1 MDQVD
6 NVELFG
12 FFAICDRGLVCP
24 EYPSAMVIT
33 NTGLSD
39 ITLQT
44 NYLIYTHDTRIEAHD
59 TESALGGGVNGITKW
74 QVGTQHSNFS

>member
-6 NVELFG
+6 NVEQVG
-12 FFAICDRGLVCP
+12 FFAKCDKGLVCP
-24 EYPSAMVIT
+24 EYPSAVAIT

-44 NYLIYTHDTRIEAHD
+44 NYIIYTHDTRIEAHD
-59 TESALGGGVNGITKW
+59 TEAALGGKR
-74 QVGTQHSNFS
+74 HY

>member
-6 NVELFG
+6 NVEQFG
-12 FFAICDRGLVCP
+12 FFAICDRRLVCP
-24 EYPSAMVIT
+24 EYPSAVAIT
-33 NTGLSD
+33 NADLSD

-59 TESALGGGVNGITKW
+59 TEAALEGKR
-74 QVGTQHSNFS
+74 HY